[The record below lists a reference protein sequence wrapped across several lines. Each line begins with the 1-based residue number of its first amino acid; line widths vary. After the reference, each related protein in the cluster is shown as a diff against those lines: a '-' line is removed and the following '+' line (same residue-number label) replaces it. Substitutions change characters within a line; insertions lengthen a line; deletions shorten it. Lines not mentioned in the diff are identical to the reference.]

1 MPSCVPRF
9 FKITSTGYLNWSLTG
24 LLPIKSGEVNLMK
37 NALAQDS
44 EDWTDELDEPE
55 DIQRVLTWLEEAS
68 NHEKDLCLVLE
79 GSL

>member
-1 MPSCVPRF
+1 
-9 FKITSTGYLNWSLTG
+9 
-24 LLPIKSGEVNLMK
+24 MK